1 MIHRWPLLSAAGVC
15 FIIATVGAVPVGQKQ
30 APRPWIESFAA
41 KPADV
46 ATLGENPYFILSPG
60 YQLTLEGKEDG
71 KVVRLV
77 VTVLN
82 ETKNV
87 GGFETRVVEER
98 ETQAGAL
105 AEVSRNYFAIAKG
118 TNDVYYFGE
127 DVDVYKGGKIVNH
140 EGAWLH
146 DTGGAK
152 FGLLLP
158 GTPSVGLR
166 YYQEMAP
173 KIAMDRAEVVSLTDR
188 LTTPAGT
195 FEKCLKTEETT
206 PLEKGAR
213 EYKVYAPGVGL
224 IQDGT
229 LVLVARGRAKQ

>member
-1 MIHRWPLLSAAGVC
+1 
-15 FIIATVGAVPVGQKQ
+15 
-30 APRPWIESFAA
+30 
-41 KPADV
+41 
-46 ATLGENPYFILSPG
+46 
-60 YQLTLEGKEDG
+60 
-71 KVVRLV
+71 
-77 VTVLN
+77 
-82 ETKNV
+82 
-87 GGFETRVVEER
+87 
-98 ETQAGAL
+98 
-105 AEVSRNYFAIAKG
+105 
-118 TNDVYYFGE
+118 
-127 DVDVYKGGKIVNH
+127 VDVYKGGKIVNH